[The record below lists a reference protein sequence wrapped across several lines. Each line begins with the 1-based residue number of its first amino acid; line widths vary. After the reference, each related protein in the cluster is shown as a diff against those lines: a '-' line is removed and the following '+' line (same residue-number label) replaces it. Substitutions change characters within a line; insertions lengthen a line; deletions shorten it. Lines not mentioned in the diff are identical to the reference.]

1 MYVDKGKYS
10 TGMYS
15 DFCFF
20 IWLKIGFAVLWI
32 FGDIC
37 LNTLII
43 LKKNDVDNSVENVN
57 NSL

>member
-1 MYVDKGKYS
+1 MYVEKGKYRTVMS
-10 TGMYS
+10 S

-20 IWLKIGFAVLWI
+20 IWLKIGFAVLRI